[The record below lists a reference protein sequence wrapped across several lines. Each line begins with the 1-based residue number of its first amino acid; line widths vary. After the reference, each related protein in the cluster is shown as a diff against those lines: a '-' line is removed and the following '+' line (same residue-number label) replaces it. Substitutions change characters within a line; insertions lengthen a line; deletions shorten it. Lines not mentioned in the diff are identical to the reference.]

1 MANLGSPTERTAAV
15 KPVTARQQQLARCDH
30 CGKLSPMPSGGNR
43 ATCPRCGS
51 RLYYRRH
58 HSLQRCW
65 ALCLA
70 AMFLLFPANMLSIMT
85 VVNLGSGDPD
95 TIMSGIVKLWIND
108 LQGIATIVF
117 IASILVPIVKL
128 LALLLLML
136 VVQLRL
142 SLNKKQ
148 CTILYRFTHFIGR
161 WSMLDL
167 FIISI
172 LVTVVQLGNI
182 ARVDAGPAATAF
194 AAVVVL
200 TMLAAKHFDPRLIW
214 DLEHRK
220 ENSRQGNCNA

>member
-1 MANLGSPTERTAAV
+1 MTISTA
-15 KPVTARQQQLARCDH
+15 QQHQLARCEQCH
-30 CGKLSPMPSGGNR
+30 KLSLLAEHN
-43 ATCPRCGS
+43 CPRCGS
-51 RLYYRRH
+51 PLSFRRP

-70 AMFLLFPANMLSIMT
+70 ATFLLFPANLLPIMT

-108 LQGIATIVF
+108 LQGIAIIVF
-117 IASILVPIVKL
+117 VASILVPIIKL

-136 VVQLRL
+136 VVQLHL
-142 SLNKKQ
+142 PLHKGQ
-148 CTILYRFTHFIGR
+148 CTLLYRFIHFVGR

-172 LVTVVQLGNI
+172 LVTVVQMGNI

-194 AAVVVL
+194 AAVVIL
-200 TMLAAKHFDPRLIW
+200 TMLAASYFDPRLIW
-214 DLEHRK
+214 DLEQD
-220 ENSRQGNCNA
+220 EDVQAVPEQPEQTL